1 MNIST
6 LLTILFNIDKMSMY
20 NYILRFSVGFS
31 IMSMVDVDA
40 LNNKNNII
48 NRKVTKVYL
57 NHPKG

>member
-1 MNIST
+1 MYNY
-6 LLTILFNIDKMSMY
+6 ILRFSVGFSIMSMY

-48 NRKVTKVYL
+48 NRKVAKVYL

>member
-1 MNIST
+1 
-6 LLTILFNIDKMSMY
+6 
-20 NYILRFSVGFS
+20 
-31 IMSMVDVDA
+31 MSMVDVDA